1 MAGGGSVFKHSAS
14 HQVHRILTGNCPVF
28 RHYSYTQP
36 LAASRTQPTTWQIH
50 LDNDVYNSIIK
61 RHETIYSFINSDF
74 NSNSL

>member
-1 MAGGGSVFKHSAS
+1 MLNMND
-14 HQVHRILTGNCPVF
+14 LTINFIRCKLKVNCLENP
-28 RHYSYTQP
+28 HYAYTEP